1 MKESNDIFESVSNK
15 SIRKGSESKDIKE
28 PIYEMTIESE
38 KGRKEIINIYSDSKP
53 EEIAYNF
60 CKENNLDFETLE
72 LMTNQIKKLMKII
85 TNKKEEKQKNN
96 VENENKLFDCNEPI
110 LEDSE
115 EQQSVSAEKIMKTKS
130 FKENIMKK
138 KDKNLNKNL
147 DNNNKIEVDK
157 INVDNNFK
165 IDGNFKE
172 KQKNSKTSTII
183 TNTINNCME
192 IIEKE
197 EKYITSS
204 SSTFSS
210 KIGVSSIHNKQY
222 SLNSKENIPLS
233 DFCKE
238 KEKID
243 EEINKKNIQ
252 SFSYSNNNNHNINQS
267 KSFVNRIPKS
277 TRNDLNINSGNMND
291 ANNNSNYNIKQKINN
306 IEIDSNIKTES
317 EEYKNSYKIKSL
329 KNSHINNKLNS
340 LDSTSGYEYYCN
352 KQKEIIKN
360 NKKKSFQRII
370 NMIKK
375 NNIDINQ
382 LSTESLT
389 KSNNLSKKKKIEYI
403 NNEKKIK
410 NKPNG
415 IINQKNN
422 IYFGI
427 NNKRNNLRI
436 NSINSNYI
444 KNSNG
449 VYYDTNDKDQLYSL
463 SKNEDTSTLNNI
475 IKNSVSINNNYF
487 SNLNSIKHEINMT
500 ILSKPKKQ
508 IINVPTPKNRNNI
521 IIIKNYNK
529 KNNRNC
535 HTLTEGNINMKC
547 SSQDKIK
554 DFKKKIFNSKS
565 KNTIIKN
572 NNNNNK
578 SKSKKS
584 PVNKNSKI
592 NKIKKNYN
600 STNNNIE
607 LNYPL
612 LTKQFFNVTNLK
624 KYRNNFRS
632 PQHKANTMKTTM
644 KNFII
649 KNSKTNMNKDSFF
662 NNNNKILLSQSS
674 RINNIN
680 DYSSYIK
687 QRCNSFNDFNSNINN
702 IFINL
707 KYSNNKKNKSLL
719 GYLDNNSGT
728 LPQQNKKKINKKRN
742 NSHVFSS
749 NRIYNNNTNSFGNK
763 KSVIEASD
771 KALINNMNLNLNITA
786 EANNNSY
793 SFKNKRKINNNNFA
807 NLKNKIINK
816 CSTNINNKR
825 PCYFF
830 VESQNSSSH
839 STSRGKIK
847 KNHNTLLKNSS
858 LTINLLKKNKI
869 VEALKEIFYYL
880 SNNSDKIDVLKIN
893 KKNLIIPE
901 EIIKPIQ
908 KIIRNCKSKNNNII
922 IKDFI
927 LKGVLLFDSLP
938 FEEKIS
944 ILNSVQEEVLI

>member
-1 MKESNDIFESVSNK
+1 MKESNDIYESISNK
-15 SIRKGSESKDIKE
+15 SIKKGSESKDIKE

-85 TNKKEEKQKNN
+85 TTKKDEKQKNN
-96 VENENKLFDCNEPI
+96 EENENKLFDCNEPI

-115 EQQSVSAEKIMKTKS
+115 EQQSVSAEKIIKTKS
-130 FKENIMKK
+130 FKENNIKK

-147 DNNNKIEVDK
+147 DDNNINKVDEM
-157 INVDNNFK
+157 NVDNIFK

-204 SSTFSS
+204 NSTFSS
-210 KIGVSSIHNKQY
+210 KIGVSSIQNKQY

-238 KEKID
+238 KEKIN

-252 SFSYSNNNNHNINQS
+252 SFSYSNNNNNKHNIIQS
-267 KSFVNRIPKS
+267 KSFINRIPKS
-277 TRNDLNINSGNMND
+277 TRNDLNIISGNMND
-291 ANNNSNYNIKQKINN
+291 ANNSNYNIKQKINN

-329 KNSHINNKLNS
+329 KNSQINNKLNS
-340 LDSTSGYEYYCN
+340 LDSMSGYEYYCN

-360 NKKKSFQRII
+360 NKKKIFQRII

-389 KSNNLSKKKKIEYI
+389 RSNNLSKKKKSEKI

-410 NKPNG
+410 NKPNS
-415 IINQKNN
+415 IINQKNKV
-422 IYFGI
+422 YFGI
-427 NNKRNNLRI
+427 NSKRNNLTI

-475 IKNSVSINNNYF
+475 IKNSMSINNNYF

-500 ILSKPKKQ
+500 ILSKPKRQ

-521 IIIKNYNK
+521 ILIKKYNK
-529 KNNRNC
+529 KSNRNY
-535 HTLTEGNINMKC
+535 HTLTEGNISKKC
-547 SSQDKIK
+547 SSQDKIIK
-554 DFKKKIFNSKS
+554 DFKKKKFNSKS
-565 KNTIIKN
+565 KNSNIKN
-572 NNNNNK
+572 NNHNNNN
-578 SKSKKS
+578 KSKKS
-584 PVNKNSKI
+584 PVNNNSKI
-592 NKIKKNYN
+592 NKIKKNNN

-624 KYRNNFRS
+624 KYRNNFKS

-649 KNSKTNMNKDSFF
+649 KNSKTHMNKDSFI
-662 NNNNKILLSQSS
+662 NNNKILLSQSS
-674 RINNIN
+674 RINNNN
-680 DYSSYIK
+680 DYSNYVK

-719 GYLDNNSGT
+719 GYLDNNSGI

-742 NSHVFSS
+742 NSHIFSS
-749 NRIYNNNTNSFGNK
+749 NKIYNNANCFGNK
-763 KSVIEASD
+763 KSVNETSD
-771 KALINNMNLNLNITA
+771 KAIINNMNLNLNITS
-786 EANNNSY
+786 ETNNNSY

-816 CSTNINNKR
+816 CPTNINNKN

-830 VESQNSSSH
+830 IENQNSSS
-839 STSRGKIK
+839 SSRGKIK
-847 KNHNTLLKNSS
+847 KNHNTLFQNSS
-858 LTINLLKKNKI
+858 LTINLLKRNKI

-880 SNNSDKIDVLKIN
+880 SNNSDNDVLKIN

-908 KIIRNCKSKNNNII
+908 KIIRNCNSKNNNII

-944 ILNSVQEEVLI
+944 ILNFNYDKIQ

>member
-1 MKESNDIFESVSNK
+1 MKESNDIYESISNK
-15 SIRKGSESKDIKE
+15 SIKKGSESKDIKE

-138 KDKNLNKNL
+138 KDKNLNKNP
-147 DNNNKIEVDK
+147 DDKNMIEVDK
-157 INVDNNFK
+157 MNVDNNFK

-197 EKYITSS
+197 EKYTTSS
-204 SSTFSS
+204 NSTFSS

-291 ANNNSNYNIKQKINN
+291 ANNSNYNIKQKINN

-317 EEYKNSYKIKSL
+317 EECKNSYKIKSL
-329 KNSHINNKLNS
+329 KNSHINNKINS
-340 LDSTSGYEYYCN
+340 LDSASGYEYYCN

-360 NKKKSFQRII
+360 NKKKTFQRII

-389 KSNNLSKKKKIEYI
+389 KSNNLSKKKKIENI

-415 IINQKNN
+415 IINQKNKV
-422 IYFGI
+422 YFGI

-444 KNSNG
+444 KNLNG

-475 IKNSVSINNNYF
+475 IKNSMSINNNYF

-521 IIIKNYNK
+521 IIIKKYNK
-529 KNNRNC
+529 KNNRNY

-565 KNTIIKN
+565 KNSNIK

-578 SKSKKS
+578 SKSKSKSKKS
-584 PVNKNSKI
+584 PVNNNSKI

-632 PQHKANTMKTTM
+632 PQHKANTMKTTL

-649 KNSKTNMNKDSFF
+649 KNSKTNMNKDSFI
-662 NNNNKILLSQSS
+662 NNNKILLSQSS
-674 RINNIN
+674 RTNNIN

-719 GYLDNNSGT
+719 GYLDNNSGI

-749 NRIYNNNTNSFGNK
+749 NKICNNTNSFGNK
-763 KSVIEASD
+763 KSANETSD
-771 KALINNMNLNLNITA
+771 KAIINNMNLNLNITA
-786 EANNNSY
+786 ETNNNSY

-816 CSTNINNKR
+816 CPTNINNKR

-830 VESQNSSSH
+830 VESQNSSSP

-847 KNHNTLLKNSS
+847 KNHNALFQNSS

-908 KIIRNCKSKNNNII
+908 KIILNCKSKNNNII

-927 LKGVLLFDSLP
+927 LKGVLLFDSLL

-944 ILNSVQEEVLI
+944 ILNFNYDKIQ